1 MAFGTVWTEVVNTNK
16 LTGANLQEIAAWAH
30 RVYFGPGNEGKRW
43 YRDGVTTENVLAEFL
58 LPESPI
64 SPEALVEV
72 WKAIPSLRSALERF
86 DHNELDTVMEYLQR
100 PKGGDTTPRYTQGD
114 HTLKEMAATLGG
126 ITGTMVNKIFVSGA
140 DKLQR
145 LTGGVSPMEME
156 GEDLNSMFALIEH
169 AQVLAASEY
178 ATSLIGFKGN
188 IPGFIESQVGALNL
202 TEIEARAVT
211 QDERDGLMIL
221 SEMDHTQI
229 VAILLE
235 DLDDENNLFLGFQNA
250 ASKKVFPRRSGRP
263 KGSGKKNSVKA
274 DIMVVDDGIMIPELE
289 DETQEPVEI

>member
-1 MAFGTVWTEVVNTNK
+1 MALGTVWAEVVNTNK
-16 LTGANLQEIAAWAH
+16 LTGDNLREIAEWAH

-43 YRDGVTTENVLAEFL
+43 YRDGVTRENVLLEFL

-72 WKAIPSLRSALERF
+72 WKAIPSLRAALERF
-86 DHNELDTVMEYLQR
+86 DHNELDSVMEYLQR
-100 PKGGDTTPRYTQGD
+100 PKDVDTTPRYTQGD
-114 HTLKEMAATLGG
+114 CTLKEMAASLGG

-156 GEDLNSMFALIEH
+156 GEDLNAMFALIEH
-169 AQVLAASEY
+169 AQLLAASEY
-178 ATSLIGFKGN
+178 AASLMTFKDN
-188 IPGFIESQVGALNL
+188 IPGFIQSQVAALNL
-202 TEIEARAVT
+202 TEIEARSVS

-221 SEMDHTQI
+221 SEMEHARI

-235 DLDDENNLFLGFQNA
+235 DLNSDDTLFLGFQNA

-263 KGSGKKNSVKA
+263 KGSGKKGLKVEALESGE
-274 DIMVVDDGIMIPELE
+274 IMVSAAEEEL
-289 DETQEPVEI
+289 QEPVEI